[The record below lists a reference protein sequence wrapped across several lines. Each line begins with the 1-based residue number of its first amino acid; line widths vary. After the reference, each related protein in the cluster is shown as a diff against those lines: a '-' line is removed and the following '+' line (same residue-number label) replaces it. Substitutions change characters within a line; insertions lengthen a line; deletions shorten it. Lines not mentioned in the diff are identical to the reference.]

1 MVFNLDKEEFLNIN
15 QNMINSTKK
24 LIERFPRSESLKLQ
38 LKSLEDHRDKVASE
52 EKKPKPRADKE
63 FF

>member
-24 LIERFPRSESLKLQ
+24 LIERFPQSESLKLQ
-38 LKSLEDHRDKVASE
+38 LKSLEEHRDKVASE
-52 EKKPKPRADKE
+52 EKKPKIRADKE